1 MGFCYG
7 KRLIKEWI
15 PATTPLSEILCSLV
29 DLTDVGCGSLL
40 LIHVIVVFPPAVSVL
55 CNVDLLPIQVA
66 KVVSKGWGIGRN
78 GDSPNT
84 HPIVHYLSR
93 ALHSYTPKDSRRQTL
108 MHSKKWLSD
117 SFDSKIYS
125 MLSSESFWKVNLR

>member
-29 DLTDVGCGSLL
+29 DLTVVGCGSLL

-78 GDSPNT
+78 GDSPQ
-84 HPIVHYLSR
+84 HASHCPLSKPCTSQLHAEGLTQTDAY
-93 ALHSYTPKDSRRQTL
+93 ALEKMAQ
-108 MHSKKWLSD
+108 
-117 SFDSKIYS
+117 
-125 MLSSESFWKVNLR
+125 